1 MFKNIKIIPFLLIMG
16 LCNVS
21 YGYDFKEC
29 MNLEL
34 ANNKEAM
41 SVSSGLMK
49 NVLQQE
55 NQLEKIGK
63 SEDVDIV
70 LLASYSSMVNISM
83 LGFVSV
89 KTVMRASNFK
99 NKEQEE
105 IAKSAFANVASIFFK
120 STKNFVNT
128 INDNIAFIKNQSI
141 REDLKSIR
149 NENEKLLR
157 YISVCEN

>member
-1 MFKNIKIIPFLLIMG
+1 
-16 LCNVS
+16 
-21 YGYDFKEC
+21 
-29 MNLEL
+29 
-34 ANNKEAM
+34 
-41 SVSSGLMK
+41 
-49 NVLQQE
+49 
-55 NQLEKIGK
+55 
-63 SEDVDIV
+63 
-70 LLASYSSMVNISM
+70 MVNISM
-83 LGFVSV
+83 VGFVSV

-128 INDNIAFIKNQSI
+128 INNNIAFIKNQSI